1 LRYVGDGRESFWKKC
16 VFAALNVDESN
27 EDSLKRGN
35 ECLDALMQFYEQP
48 ENWAVAPGAIE
59 AFRRLRSRGIK
70 VVVTSNWDDRL
81 PNILEKLSITDEVDA
96 VYCSAIGGFEKPHPN
111 AFKHSLAAIDI
122 TDESDFKTVVHV
134 GDSDVND
141 ILGAQNVGIGYAIK
155 WGGDRENARAFPA
168 FDFQE
173 LADEMIASV
182 YAFGDA
188 ASTRRYF

>member
-1 LRYVGDGRESFWKKC
+1 MK
-16 VFAALNVDESN
+16 
-27 EDSLKRGN
+27 
-35 ECLDALMQFYEQP
+35 FYEQP

-188 ASTRRYF
+188 ESTRRYF